1 MPIPHYLCK
10 VIRGH
15 PIFILLKMRSLKSIG
30 VVFLL
35 ATTLLS
41 FGQKNPKIGGIGG
54 LSIFDSVAQR
64 PIIKALEYY
73 HYIDAQTLRPGDLI
87 LEIDKIPIHKM
98 TYGEVLS
105 LVQGNIGTPMSLKV
119 LRYNGIEKYYE
130 INRIRVTLDMNPTW
144 WQIPEYKYLSL
155 NDGINFF
162 IKELKSN
169 CRNSI
174 DTSVQP
180 LVPNQKFYSKY
191 LIRGA
196 YESVYVSNK
205 GRYMWDCAFVQTDDR
220 AKAEGM
226 YNYIKLQLAK
236 VNIKNV
242 ILLKKES
249 VTLDNRVLNFVT
261 NESSDVNL
269 TNLKM
274 EVKMYKTMDAVEKQE
289 LWKVDMRVQI

>member
-1 MPIPHYLCK
+1 MRRLQT
-10 VIRGH
+10 VVS
-15 PIFILLKMRSLKSIG
+15 ILL
-30 VVFLL
+30 LL
-35 ATTLLS
+35 FCFNA
-41 FGQKNPKIGGIGG
+41 FAQKNTNIGGIGG
-54 LSIFDSVAQR
+54 LSVFDSVAQR

-73 HYIDAQTLRPGDLI
+73 HYIDANSIRPGDLI

-105 LVQGNIGTPMSLKV
+105 LVQGKIGTPLSLKV

-155 NDGINFF
+155 TDGINFF

-180 LVPNQKFYSKY
+180 VVPNQIFYSKY

-205 GRYMWDCAFVQTDDR
+205 GRYSWDCSFVQTDDR

-226 YNYIKLQLAK
+226 YNYIKLQMTK

-242 ILLKKES
+242 ILTKKES
-249 VTLDNRVLNFVT
+249 VTPDNKVLSFVT

-269 TNLKM
+269 TNLNM
-274 EVKMYKTMDAVEKQE
+274 QVKMYKTMDRIEQKE
-289 LWKVDMRVQI
+289 LWKVELKVSI

>member
-1 MPIPHYLCK
+1 MKALKPTVFLFLTLCLN
-10 VIRGH
+10 
-15 PIFILLKMRSLKSIG
+15 PIFAQYNS
-30 VVFLL
+30 
-35 ATTLLS
+35 
-41 FGQKNPKIGGIGG
+41 KIGGIGG

-73 HYIDAQTLRPGDLI
+73 HYIDAKSLRPGDLI
-87 LEIDKIPIHKM
+87 LEIDKIPVHKM

-144 WQIPEYKYLSL
+144 WQIPEYKYLPL
-155 NDGINFF
+155 GEGINFF
-162 IKELKSN
+162 IKELKLN

-196 YESVYVSNK
+196 YESVLIANK
-205 GRYMWDCAFVQTDDR
+205 GRYIWDCSFVKTDDR
-220 AKAEGM
+220 SKAEGM
-226 YNYIKLQLAK
+226 YNYIKLQLSK
-236 VNIKNV
+236 INIKNV
-242 ILLKKES
+242 LLTKKES
-249 VTLDNRVLNFVT
+249 VAGETKTLSFIT
-261 NESSDVNL
+261 NESSDVWL
-269 TNLKM
+269 TNLQLN
-274 EVKMYKTMDAVEKQE
+274 VRLYKTMDEVENQE
-289 LWKVDMRVQI
+289 LWKVDLQVQI

>member
-1 MPIPHYLCK
+1 VAVFQH
-10 VIRGH
+10 
-15 PIFILLKMRSLKSIG
+15 ILLPMRALKPILCLA
-30 VVFLL
+30 LL
-35 ATTLLS
+35 LTVQHIFA
-41 FGQKNPKIGGIGG
+41 QKNVKIGGIGG

-73 HYIDAQTLRPGDLI
+73 HYIEANTLRPGDLI

-98 TYGEVLS
+98 TYGEVLG

-130 INRIRVTLDMNPTW
+130 INRIRVTLDMNPVW

-162 IKELKSN
+162 IKELKNN
-169 CRNSI
+169 CKNSI

-180 LVPNQKFYSKY
+180 IIPNQKFYSKY

-196 YESVYVSNK
+196 YESVYVASK
-205 GRYMWDCAFVQTDDR
+205 GGRYMWDCSFVQTDDR

-226 YNYIKLQLAK
+226 YNYIKIQLSK

-242 ILLKKES
+242 ILTKKES
-249 VTLDNRVLNFVT
+249 ITPEHRTLSFVT
-261 NESSDVNL
+261 NESSDVWL
-269 TNLKM
+269 TNLQM
-274 EVKMYKTMDAVEKQE
+274 QVKMHKIMDAVEQKE
-289 LWKVDMRVQI
+289 LWRVELQVQI